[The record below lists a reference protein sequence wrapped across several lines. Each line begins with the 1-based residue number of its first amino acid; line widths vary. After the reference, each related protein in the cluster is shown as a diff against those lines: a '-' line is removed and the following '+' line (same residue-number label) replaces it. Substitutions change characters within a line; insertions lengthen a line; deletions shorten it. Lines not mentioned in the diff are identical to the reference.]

1 MTSFNI
7 RKNTAALLKRAAIAI
22 EDAKVPTKV
31 QAAEKLSE
39 YRIRAAA
46 LMMPKDIAFVITYKN
61 NI

>member
-7 RKNTAALLKRAAIAI
+7 RKNLAAALMRAATTV
-22 EDAKVPTKV
+22 ENAKVPT
-31 QAAEKLSE
+31 EKLSE

-46 LMMPKDIAFVITYKN
+46 LIMPKDIAFVITYKN